1 MTTLLQWLL
10 GLERIRLSDGGVP
23 ALRFA
28 TPPAPWIMLAGA
40 VIAAYAVHTLY
51 HREQAPTRWRRVMAV
66 LRFGAI
72 MTVLFIIAQP
82 MLVLRRNHID
92 PSRVIVLL
100 DRSNSMNALDERSQ
114 DSSAPIS
121 RWTATTDALT
131 RAKDGLIPNLASR
144 QRVQIMSYA
153 DSTVPEAD
161 VNAPTK
167 LAEIASRLQEKAP
180 AGSQTHLA
188 TAITTALTQSQGSP
202 LAAII
207 IAGDGRQTNDEP
219 LEAALAQ
226 AQARS
231 VPIHVV
237 CAGSSHPLPDLRL
250 DSAVCDDD
258 VFLRDR
264 VIVRTRV
271 AINGYDAPLDAE
283 IQLRDKASNEVLA
296 SRTIHLD
303 PATPQP
309 PFDLAFQP
317 SKPGRNAF
325 VAKITPRPEETN
337 TDNNTVDLS
346 VNARDEKL
354 SVLYIEGP
362 PRYEYRYLKNMLLRE
377 SSIDSSCLLVSAT
390 PGFAQEGTRPIR
402 RFPQSVEELRPYDVI
417 LLGDIDPRGD
427 WISPVQLAMLADHVS
442 QQGAGIAFIAGESFV
457 PHRLRQTPLEK
468 LLPVRID
475 PEFLGRYE
483 QSIAETFA
491 PKLTVEGRQS
501 GLFGLAADDDSD
513 QWVGSGAGWYWFAR
527 VLGTQPASTVLLTHP
542 ATTGGAPSMP
552 LAVLGRAGAG
562 RTFYLGTD
570 DLWRW
575 RQSIGEQEYEALWL
589 RIIRTLARSRRLG
602 ADCAWRLDVDRR
614 NYEVGQRVHVRL
626 AGTENVLSTDVGDMT
641 LRVME
646 AQRGVTQR
654 VALRPTHPGSRD
666 FEADFTTDA
675 PGHYDLI
682 PQLPEQSDGCKKL
695 GASIRVTQIDHERL
709 RPEADPELLRMIA
722 SRTGGRFAKPGDDL
736 AALAGQIPDRSVQI
750 PDDIEEPLWD
760 KPLMVVLFAVLI
772 IAEWI
777 VRKTRGLP

>member
-10 GLERIRLSDGGVP
+10 GLERIRLSDGGSPV
-23 ALRFA
+23 LRFA

-40 VIAAYAVHTLY
+40 VVAAYAVYTLY
-51 HREQAPTRWRRVMAV
+51 HREQAPARWRRVMAV

-72 MTVLFIIAQP
+72 ITVLFILAQP
-82 MLVLRRNHID
+82 LLVLRRNHID
-92 PSRVIVLL
+92 PSRVLILL
-100 DRSNSMNALDERSQ
+100 DRSASMTALDERLPNSN
-114 DSSAPIS
+114 APIS
-121 RWTATTDALT
+121 RWIAITDALT
-131 RAKDGLIPNLASR
+131 RAKDGLIPSLAGR
-144 QRVQIMSYA
+144 HHVQVLSFA
-153 DSTVPEAD
+153 ESTSPEAD
-161 VNAPTK
+161 VVASTK
-167 LAEIASRLQEKAP
+167 LASVSDRLQSRVP
-180 AGSQTHLA
+180 NGSQTNLA
-188 TAITTALTQSQGSP
+188 SAIAAALTQSQGSP

-207 IAGDGRQTNDEP
+207 IAGDGRQTNDAP

-231 VPIHVV
+231 IPIHVV
-237 CAGSSHPLPDLRL
+237 CAGSAHPLPDLRL
-250 DSAVCDDD
+250 DSAACDDD

-271 AINGYDAPLDAE
+271 GINGYDAAFDAE
-283 IQLRDKASNEVLA
+283 IQLRDKATNEVLA
-296 SRTIHLD
+296 TRTIHLD
-303 PATPQP
+303 PATPLP

-317 SKPGRNAF
+317 SKPGRNSFIAS
-325 VAKITPRPEETN
+325 ITPRPEETN

-354 SVLYIEGP
+354 SVLYVEGP

-377 SSIDSSCLLVSAT
+377 PSIDSSCLLVSAT

-483 QSIAETFA
+483 QSIAETYA
-491 PKLTVEGRQS
+491 PKLTIEGRQS

-513 QWVGSGAGWYWFAR
+513 QWVGSGTGWYWFAR
-527 VLGTQPASTVLLTHP
+527 VLGPQPASTVLLTHP
-542 ATTGGAPSMP
+542 TTTGAALSMP

-589 RIIRTLARSRRLG
+589 RIIRTLARNRRLG
-602 ADCAWRLDVDRR
+602 ADCPWRLDVDRR

-626 AGTENVLSTDVGDMT
+626 TGAESVLSTDVGDMT

-646 AQRGVTQR
+646 AQLGLTQR

-666 FEADFTTDA
+666 FEADFAADA

-682 PQLPEQSDGCKKL
+682 PQLPEQTDGCKKL
-695 GASIRVTQIDHERL
+695 GAAIRVTQIDHERL

-722 SRTGGRFAKPGDDL
+722 SRTSGRFAKPGDDL
-736 AALAGQIPDRSVQI
+736 AALAAQIPDRSVQI

-760 KPLMVVLFAVLI
+760 KPVMVVLFAVLI